1 MNSIL
6 LFSSSASTAVSEG
19 IAIFKPLYWVFGKCM
34 GFLLELLGNQYFVA
48 IVIFTVVTRLL
59 LLPLN
64 VRQQKTMAR
73 TTRLQPKIQKIQN
86 KYPDPKD
93 RAKMNQ
99 EIQDLYSREGHNPMQ
114 MGCGPILFQLVFLM
128 GIIGIIY
135 YPLVY
140 VLGMSAINDNSQAIL
155 DTILPIYRDIIG
167 DADAKITYFQLNILE
182 NFDAYKDTLMASFPD
197 IFTAEKCEAIT
208 QYREGMSLFG
218 IDMTAFPH
226 WKDGIIIIFPILCL
240 VTSLASSAVSTI
252 IQKKNNPAAGQQ
264 MASMMA
270 MMLMMPFFSFYIS
283 FKVPAAVGFY
293 WIISNLVAILQ
304 QIFIFKQYPP
314 RKTQA
319 RLMVE
324 NTIER
329 RSREENVKKIK

>member
-6 LFSSSASTAVSEG
+6 LVSNAISNG
-19 IAIFKPLYWVFGKCM
+19 IAIFKPLYWLFGKCM
-34 GFLLELLGNQYFVA
+34 EFLMGVLGNQYFLA
-48 IVIFTVVTRLL
+48 IVIFTLATRLL

-64 VRQQKTMAR
+64 IKQQQTMAR

-86 KYPDPKD
+86 KYPDPRD
-93 RAKMNQ
+93 RNKLNQ
-99 EIQDLYSREGHNPMQ
+99 EMQELYAREGHNPMN
-114 MGCGPILFQLVFLM
+114 MGCGPMLFQMVFLM

-135 YPLVY
+135 YPLAY
-140 VLGMSAINDNSQAIL
+140 VIGIPDFNDNSQAIY
-155 DTILPIYRDIIG
+155 DAVYPIYQNIVG
-167 DADAKITYFQLNILE
+167 DERITYFQLELLQ
-182 NFDAYKDTLMASFPD
+182 NFDSYKEVLMESFPKL
-197 IFTAEKCEAIT
+197 FTAEKCEAISV
-208 QYREGMSLFG
+208 YREGMNLFG
-218 IDMTAFPH
+218 LDMTAFPH
-226 WKDGIIIIFPILCL
+226 WKDGVIMVFPILCL
-240 VTSLASSAVSTI
+240 VTSLGSSVVSTI

-264 MASMMA
+264 MASMMM

-293 WIISNLVAILQ
+293 WIISNIVAILQ
-304 QIFIFKQYPP
+304 QLFIFKQYPP

-319 RLMVE
+319 RLMIE